1 MIEQS
6 RQCRKCYLTKPITEF
21 LFLDVNKKWRRNDC
35 KKCRSIEGIKW
46 ASKNHDKVVQHRANF
61 QLKVKNGE
69 NPHRAQ
75 AQKMRSLN
83 SMTIKYISTGR
94 DETFVKHFGCSK
106 KVFMNRFEKIFKEN
120 PGMGWHNYGAWHMDH
135 IKPMKEFKLDTEEDR
150 KLCNHYTN
158 LRPVWALVNMQKSSK
173 YEMEQTI

>member
-1 MIEQS
+1 MTKQTKQCIE
-6 RQCRKCYLTKPITEF
+6 CYLTKPITDFPFYDLE
-21 LFLDVNKKWRRNDC
+21 KEKRRNKCSPC
-35 KKCRSIEGIKW
+35 KNAQSRKW
-46 ASKNHDKVVQHRANF
+46 GKNNHDKVVQHRANF

-83 SMTIKYISTGR
+83 SMTIKYISTAR
-94 DETFVKHFGCSK
+94 DETFTKHFGCSK
-106 KVFMNRFEKIFKEN
+106 KVFMNRFEKYFEEN

-135 IKPMKEFKLDTEEDR
+135 IKPMKEFKLDTEADR

-158 LRPVWALVNMQKSSK
+158 LRPEWALVNMKKSSK